1 VSGIGA
7 REKHEGATVRA
18 ESHLQMRTLRDMTEM
33 RLDLAARTDPGRQ
46 RAHNEDAYLLCD
58 LDAGARASAREID
71 RKERFDRFV
80 VGERGVL
87 LAVSDGMG
95 GAAAGEIASSISL
108 QSLYDELVRD
118 EEGGA
123 VAERL
128 ARVVRHASRRVREA
142 GRGDRRGM
150 GATLTAALFCGSAV
164 HIAQIGDSRAY
175 LLREGFI
182 KQVTHDQS
190 YVQMMVDEG
199 RMTLAEA
206 ERSPQRSVIMQVMGQ
221 RDDVRVA
228 LGRISVRPGDRLL
241 LCSDGLSNAI
251 SDDVICKIVH
261 QVPFVRDAAARL
273 VDAANA
279 AGGPDNITVIL
290 AKIDAPAE
298 KPLAESRLSD
308 S

>member
-1 VSGIGA
+1 MMGV
-7 REKHEGATVRA
+7 
-18 ESHLQMRTLRDMTEM
+18 

-46 RAHNEDAYLLCD
+46 REHNEDGYLLCD
-58 LDAGARASAREID
+58 LDAGARASAREVD

-95 GAAAGEIASSISL
+95 GAAAGEIASSLSL
-108 QSLYDELVRD
+108 QSLHDELMRD
-118 EEGGA
+118 DAGGS
-123 VAERL
+123 VPDRL
-128 ARVVRHASRRVREA
+128 ARVVRNASRRVREA
-142 GRGDRRGM
+142 GRGERRGM
-150 GATLTAALFCGSAV
+150 GATLTAALFCGSGV
-164 HIAQIGDSRAY
+164 HLAQIGDSRAY

-190 YVQMMVDEG
+190 YVQMMIDEG
-199 RMTLAEA
+199 IMTPAEA

-228 LGRISVRPGDRLL
+228 LGRLSVRAGDRLL
-241 LCSDGLSNAI
+241 LCSDGLSNALT
-251 SDDVICKIVH
+251 DDAICKIV
-261 QVPFVRDAAARL
+261 FDSKASDVRDTAARL
-273 VDAANA
+273 VNAANE

-290 AKIDAPAE
+290 AKVDERLEMSVEEP
-298 KPLAESRLSD
+298 RLSG